1 MTEAEV
7 RWKRVAA
14 TVCAILLGV
23 VFLVSG
29 AAKTLLP
36 FQAGEVLE
44 QSKVPAGMGV
54 VGAVSL
60 GALELLAAVLLF
72 TPRFRRWGGFL
83 GSALMIFFICWIG
96 FYYHDLVGK
105 ECNCFPI
112 IKRTV
117 GPAFFISDGIF
128 LLWGL
133 VAAAWSPRV
142 PSFRGPV
149 VAFLATVV
157 FAGASLGVNA
167 AERHNVQVP
176 TPIVVDGKPQ
186 DVAHGKVFLYFYNP
200 ECSHCLAAA
209 RFLGTLHWQDTKI
222 IGIPTNDPQFAK
234 DFMDDSRFHVDT
246 SLESAKLR
254 KTFTFVDPPFGVA
267 LKDGEV
273 KETFTPAQFNE
284 PSPKSDLEKL
294 GFVE

>member
-1 MTEAEV
+1 MTEPDV
-7 RWKRVAA
+7 RWRRAVAGI
-14 TVCAILLGV
+14 CAILLGV

-54 VGAVSL
+54 L
-60 GALELLAAVLLF
+60 GAAGLGTLELFTAFLLF
-72 TPRFRRWGGFL
+72 TPRFRRWGGVL
-83 GSALMIFFICWIG
+83 GSALMIFFLCWIA
-96 FYYHDLVGK
+96 YYYRDLVGK

-117 GPAFFISDGIF
+117 GPGFFISDGVF

-133 VAAAWSPRV
+133 AAAVWSPRV
-142 PSFRGPV
+142 HRVRGPV
-149 VAFLATVV
+149 VAFLALVV
-157 FAGASLGVNA
+157 IAGTSVGVNA
-167 AERHNVQVP
+167 VERHNVQVP
-176 TPIVVDGKPQ
+176 TPLTVDGKSQ
-186 DVAHGKVFLYFYNP
+186 DVSRGKVFLYFYNP

-209 RFLGTLHWQDTKI
+209 RFLSTLHWGGTKI
-222 IGIPTNDPQFAK
+222 VGVPTNDPQFAK
-234 DFMDDSRFHVDT
+234 DFMDDSQFHVST
-246 SLESAKLR
+246 SLDVAKLR
-254 KTFTFVDPPFGVA
+254 KAFTFVDPPFGVA
-267 LKDGEV
+267 LQNGQV

-284 PSPKSDLEKL
+284 PSPKADLEKL